1 MIRLCAA
8 LLRAPRS
15 AAAALLVGALAIG
28 VLFNVRRWNDRDL
41 LRWDSDCYYLYLPAV
56 IIHHDP
62 FTLRWLEDIPPG
74 RMPEGYRFGY
84 GLHPGKD
91 ADHRCNKC
99 TLGVALSE
107 LPFFLVAH
115 AWMRSTD
122 PTHADGY
129 APLYQLSVG
138 VASAVWATLG
148 LLVLA
153 RFLRRRC
160 SDAAS
165 AATVL
170 ALGLGT
176 NLFFYASYAG
186 GMAHPWLFF
195 LTALLLERTD
205 RWHTHQHPRH
215 ALQIGL
221 VIGLAV
227 LTRPT
232 LALLALV
239 PLTWHAA
246 APRLLLRHARSWA
259 LAAAV
264 GALCLLPQLLYWKAA
279 TGHWLHYSY
288 GDEGFDLA
296 IRFGPLSEST
306 LVARRLTTASMGLYA
321 APEYLARRGVPAD
334 PDGLGEHDLL
344 VFAPVPRLAT
354 WTLHGDGGPVEL
366 VPTSRL
372 TSNNLLAIYEAAR
385 AGAGVAFIPGF
396 VLRCLGGSE
405 SLVPVLPGWRSAT
418 IDLFAVY
425 PSGRNLAPKVRL
437 YLDFLAAHLA
447 PAAGL

>member
-1 MIRLCAA
+1 MNRLRAA
-8 LLRAPRS
+8 LLHAPRS

-205 RWHTHQHPRH
+205 RWHRHQHPRD
-215 ALQIGL
+215 ALWIGAVL
-221 VIGLAV
+221 GLAV

-239 PLTWHAA
+239 PLCWNAA
-246 APRLLLRHARSWA
+246 APRLLLRHARTWA

-264 GALCLLPQLLYWKAA
+264 GALCLLPQLLYWKAT
-279 TGHWLHYSY
+279 TGNWLYYSY

-296 IRFGPLSEST
+296 HPHLLAGLFSYRKGWFVYTPLALIALAG
-306 LVARRLTTASMGLYA
+306 LV
-321 APEYLARRGVPAD
+321 PLARSAEGRSYARLLLLFGVPFLYLTFSWTQWWYGGSFGSRPLID
-334 PDGLGEHDLL
+334 VLPLL
-344 VFAPVPRLAT
+344 AWPLAA
-354 WTLHGDGGPVEL
+354 LVERAGRAATAWRVALAALLLACIALNL
-366 VPTSRL
+366 VPQWQYKQG
-372 TSNNLLAIYEAAR
+372 LLLHDGMDAQRYWAVFGR
-385 AGAGVAFIPGF
+385 
-396 VLRCLGGSE
+396 LGG
-405 SLVPVLPGWRSAT
+405 
-418 IDLFAVY
+418 
-425 PSGRNLAPKVRL
+425 
-437 YLDFLAAHLA
+437 
-447 PAAGL
+447 

>member
-1 MIRLCAA
+1 MNRLRAA
-8 LLRAPRS
+8 LHHAPRS
-15 AAAALLVGALAIG
+15 TAAALLVGALAIG

-41 LRWDSDCYYLYLPAV
+41 LRWDSDCYYLYLPAAF
-56 IIHHDP
+56 IHHDLLA
-62 FTLRWLEDIPPG
+62 LRWLEAISPG
-74 RMPEGYRFGY
+74 RAPDNYRFGQ
-84 GLHPGKD
+84 GVHPGKD

-122 PTHADGY
+122 PAHADGY

-160 SDAAS
+160 SDAVSSTAL
-165 AATVL
+165 L

-205 RWHTHQHPRH
+205 RWHRHQHPRDV
-215 ALQIGL
+215 LWIGAVL
-221 VIGLAV
+221 GLAV

-239 PLTWHAA
+239 PLCWNAA
-246 APRLLLRHARSWA
+246 APRLLLRHARTWA

-264 GALCLLPQLLYWKAA
+264 GALCLLPQLLYWKAT
-279 TGHWLHYSY
+279 TGQWFHYSY

-296 IRFGPLSEST
+296 HPHLLAGLFSYRKGWFVYTPLALIALAG
-306 LVARRLTTASMGLYA
+306 LV
-321 APEYLARRGVPAD
+321 PLARSAEGRSYARLLLLFGVPF
-334 PDGLGEHDLL
+334 LYLT
-344 VFAPVPRLAT
+344 FS
-354 WTLHGDGGPVEL
+354 WTQWWYGGSFG
-366 VPTSRL
+366 SRVMIDVL
-372 TSNNLLAIYEAAR
+372 PLLAWPLAALVER
-385 AGAGVAFIPGF
+385 AWRAATAWRVALAALLLACIALNLFQQWQYKQGLLLHDGMDAQRYWAVF
-396 VLRCLGGSE
+396 GRLGGE
-405 SLVPVLPGWRSAT
+405 GGW
-418 IDLFAVY
+418 Y
-425 PSGRNLAPKVRL
+425 
-437 YLDFLAAHLA
+437 
-447 PAAGL
+447 